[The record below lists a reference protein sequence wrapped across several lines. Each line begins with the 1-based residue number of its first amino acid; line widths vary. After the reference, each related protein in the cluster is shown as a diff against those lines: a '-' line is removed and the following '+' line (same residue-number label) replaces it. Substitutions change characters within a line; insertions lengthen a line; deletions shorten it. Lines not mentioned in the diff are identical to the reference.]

1 METYIRKTYKKQASK
16 GSNINTK
23 EKIKSEKY
31 TLRARES
38 DIIITNR

>member
-1 METYIRKTYKKQASK
+1 MTKNKDVETYIRKTNKKQARK

-31 TLRARES
+31 TLR
-38 DIIITNR
+38 